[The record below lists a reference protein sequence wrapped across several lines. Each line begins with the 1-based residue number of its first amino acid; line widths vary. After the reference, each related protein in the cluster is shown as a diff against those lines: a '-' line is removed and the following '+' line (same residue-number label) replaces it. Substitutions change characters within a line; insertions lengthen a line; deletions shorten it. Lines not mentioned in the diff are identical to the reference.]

1 MTGALCQALGERL
14 ATRPKTGVVASQ
26 RPLPAPPRVAVPR
39 RRPAGAHRRA
49 GQLTP
54 AVLTVKLSNGDL
66 AVDEVEALRPPPLPT
81 TQAVLLEGPHRWR
94 RPTAAVAAAAAAAL
108 SSHPAARPAIAGFG
122 WQSWQGNAWWRT
134 LHSQV
139 PDLAELGITHM

>member
-14 ATRPKTGVVASQ
+14 ATRPTTGVVAPQ
-26 RPLPAPPRVAVPR
+26 RPQPAPPLVAVPR

-49 GQLTP
+49 DQLTP

-81 TQAVLLEGPHRWR
+81 TQAVLLEGPHCWR
-94 RPTAAVAAAAAAAL
+94 RPVAAVATAAVAL
-108 SSHPAARPAIAGFG
+108 PSHPAARPATAGFG

-134 LHSQV
+134 LRSQV